1 MRHNDFPLATLRG
14 LSRRRWSPPPA
25 AGGVRPQPPRP
36 EESRRPSYSIPALL
50 ALALVAV
57 LALCGLGVG
66 RHRKV
71 LYSLSEAAR
80 PAPPRPWGLLLLAW
94 SRGHRGGRFPG
105 LPPAGFTHL
114 AYAWERECRSY
125 SVVWAA
131 YRERAL
137 PAPLRGRRHAAL
149 TPVKRGRKASAL
161 AVLWAK
167 CPLFN
172 KRVGSRYA
180 PPHVH
185 SSFFQ
190 GSGKLAVA
198 PRSSWEALDDLGLSV
213 GRVPSQDVQEW
224 LAIKRRRALRL
235 NT

>member
-1 MRHNDFPLATLRG
+1 MRHNDFHLATLRG
-14 LSRRRWSPPPA
+14 LSRRRWSPTPP
-25 AGGVRPQPPRP
+25 AGGVRPQPPRL
-36 EESRRPSYSIPALL
+36 EEGRRPSYSTPALL

-57 LALCGLGVG
+57 LALFGLGVG

-71 LYSLSEAAR
+71 LYSLAEAAR
-80 PAPPRPWGLLLLAW
+80 PAPPRPWGLLLRAW
-94 SRGHRGGRFPG
+94 AREHRGGRFPG
-105 LPPAGFTHL
+105 LPPAGFAHL
-114 AYAWERECRSY
+114 AYAWERECRPY
-125 SVVWAA
+125 SVIWAA

-137 PAPLRGRRHAAL
+137 PAPLRGRHHA
-149 TPVKRGRKASAL
+149 TPPSVKRGRKASPL
-161 AVLWAK
+161 DVLWAK

-185 SSFFQ
+185 SSFLQ
-190 GSGKLAVA
+190 GPGKLAVA

-235 NT
+235 KT